1 MYGVADYLL
10 LHKRIKDFQGRP
22 GYKNLVE
29 NVENIGTCETA
40 LTLSEYYG
48 PGPVNGTVF
57 SGTKFVVLLMG
68 DFTSQI
74 FGNLGTQ
81 IKAGSFCDV
90 YRCTIQSFGGII
102 LTEVSLA
109 NQPVVVHLISIH
121 RSQ

>member
-1 MYGVADYLL
+1 M
-10 LHKRIKDFQGRP
+10 KDFQGRP
-22 GYKNLVE
+22 AYKNLLE
-29 NVENIGTCETA
+29 NVENIGTCEIAQSTVRDRPGHCHCTTA
-40 LTLSEYYG
+40 SW
-48 PGPVNGTVF
+48 VAVVHTVF